1 MARPRV
7 YLDVDI
13 DGWRDKYNLA
23 CEFVKATNLRYGFS
37 SNNLEDL
44 GGSEKKRIV
53 QELFPSDWEWSGK
66 GTVVTEMRPERITI
80 ELWPDVAPLATQN
93 FMAMCTGE
101 KGRGESGKPLHY
113 LGCPFHRV
121 VRGFVVQGGDILF
134 GNGTG
139 GESIHGKKFKDD
151 PAGLK
156 AKLDRRGLVAMGNT
170 GKSLQARVVA
180 PGQMHD

>member
-1 MARPRV
+1 MCCAVKSQRSRSAV
-7 YLDVDI
+7 RLS
-13 DGWRDKYNLA
+13 RA
-23 CEFVKATNLRYGFS
+23 CL
-37 SNNLEDL
+37 
-44 GGSEKKRIV
+44 
-53 QELFPSDWEWSGK
+53 Q
-66 GTVVTEMRPERITI
+66 
-80 ELWPDVAPLATQN
+80 
-93 FMAMCTGE
+93 CTGE